1 MRILVLAAVL
11 VCLNNPG
18 SAAGELT
25 GTLKHIAD
33 TGVIQMGFR
42 EAEPPMS
49 FLNKSGQPI
58 GYSID
63 LCNHIAAAVKQ
74 KIGRTDSAVE
84 FVPVTAE
91 NRFTSIESGAVDILC
106 GATTKTLGRSE
117 RVDFTQLTFMTGASL
132 LSLDAAKVQGI
143 MSLKG
148 KRVAVVGNTTT
159 IDALEYALKARLV
172 DAEVVSVSSA
182 AEGMAA
188 LNKGEVAA
196 FSSDQVVLIGLAVTR
211 KGEQNYY
218 PAEEL
223 FASDPC
229 ALAVKRDAAS
239 FRLVADRTL
248 SQLNRS
254 KKINAIYGK
263 WFGQFSPE
271 VPLLLKALYKLHT
284 TPEERVT
291 RRST

>member
-1 MRILVLAAVL
+1 MRIWVLAAAL
-11 VCLNNPG
+11 VCLNSPG

-33 TGVIQMGFR
+33 TGVIQIGFR

-74 KIGRTDSAVE
+74 KIGRTDIAVE

-91 NRFTSIESGAVDILC
+91 TRFTSIESGAIDILC

-132 LSLDAAKVQGI
+132 LSLDTTKVQGI

-148 KRVAVVGNTTT
+148 KRVAVVENTTT
-159 IDALEYALKARLV
+159 IEALEYALKARLV
-172 DAEVVSVSSA
+172 DAEVVSVSSS

-218 PAEEL
+218 LAEEL
-223 FASDPC
+223 FSYEPF
-229 ALAVKRDAAS
+229 ALAVKRDDAS
-239 FRLVADRTL
+239 FRLVADRAL
-248 SQLNRS
+248 SRLNRS

-263 WFGQFSPE
+263 WFGQFAPE
-271 VPLLLKALYKLHT
+271 APLLLKALYKLHT
-284 TPEERVT
+284 TPE
-291 RRST
+291 

>member
-1 MRILVLAAVL
+1 MRILVLTAAL
-11 VCLNNPG
+11 VCLNSPG

-33 TGVIQMGFR
+33 TGVMQIGFR

-49 FLNKSGQPI
+49 FLDKSGQPV

-63 LCNHIAAAVKQ
+63 ICNHIAAAVKQ
-74 KIGRTDSAVE
+74 KIGRTDIAVE

-91 NRFTSIESGAVDILC
+91 TRFSAIESGGTDILC

-117 RVDFTQLTFMTGASL
+117 RVDFTQLTFVTGASL
-132 LSLDAAKVQGI
+132 LSLDATKVPGI

-159 IDALEYALKARLV
+159 IEALERVLKARLV

-188 LNKGEVAA
+188 LDKGEVAA
-196 FSSDQVVLIGLAVTR
+196 FSSDQVVLIGLAITR
-211 KGEQNYY
+211 QDQQNYY
-218 PAEEL
+218 LAEEL
-223 FASDPC
+223 FSYEPF
-229 ALAVKRDAAS
+229 ALAVKRDDAS
-239 FRLVADRTL
+239 FRLVADRVL
-248 SQLNRS
+248 SRLNRS

-271 VPLLLKALYKLHT
+271 IPLLLKALYQLHT
-284 TPEERVT
+284 TPE
-291 RRST
+291 

>member
-1 MRILVLAAVL
+1 MRILVLAAAL
-11 VCLNNPG
+11 VCLNSPG
-18 SAAGELT
+18 SVAGELT

-49 FLNKSGQPI
+49 FLDKSGQPI

-63 LCNHIAAAVKQ
+63 LCNHIAFAVKQ
-74 KIGRTDSAVE
+74 KIGRTDIAVE

-91 NRFTSIESGAVDILC
+91 TRFTSIESGSIDILC

-117 RVDFTQLTFMTGASL
+117 RVDFTQLTFVTGASL
-132 LSLDAAKVQGI
+132 LSLDATKVPDI

-159 IDALEYALKARLV
+159 IEVLERVLKARLV
-172 DAEVVSVSSA
+172 DAEVVTVSSA
-182 AEGMAA
+182 TEGIAA

-211 KGEQNYY
+211 QDQQNYY
-218 PAEEL
+218 LAKEL
-223 FASDPC
+223 FSYEPF
-229 ALAVKRDAAS
+229 ALAVKRDDAS
-239 FRLVADRTL
+239 FRFVADRAL

-254 KKINAIYGK
+254 KQITAIYRK

-271 VPLLLKALYKLHT
+271 IPLLLKALYKIHT
-284 TPEERVT
+284 TPE
-291 RRST
+291 

>member
-1 MRILVLAAVL
+1 MRILVLAAAL
-11 VCLNNPG
+11 VSLNSPG

-49 FLNKSGQPI
+49 FLNKSGQPV

-63 LCNHIAAAVKQ
+63 ICNHIAAAVKQ
-74 KIGRTDSAVE
+74 KIGRTDIAVE

-91 NRFTSIESGAVDILC
+91 TRFSSIESRDTDILC

-117 RVDFTQLTFMTGASL
+117 RVDFTQLTFVTGASL
-132 LSLDAAKVQGI
+132 LSLDATKIQGV

-159 IDALEYALKARLV
+159 IVALERVLKARLV

-188 LNKGEVAA
+188 LDKGEVAA
-196 FSSDQVVLIGLAVTR
+196 FSSDQVVLIGLAITR
-211 KGEQNYY
+211 QDQQNYY
-218 PAEEL
+218 LAEEL
-223 FASDPC
+223 FSYESF
-229 ALAVKRDAAS
+229 ALAVKRDDAS
-239 FRLVADRTL
+239 FRLVANRAL
-248 SQLNRS
+248 SQLYRS
-254 KKINAIYGK
+254 KQINTIYQK
-263 WFGQFSPE
+263 WFGRFSPE
-271 VPLLLKALYKLHT
+271 IPILLKALYQLHA
-284 TPEERVT
+284 TPE
-291 RRST
+291 

>member
-1 MRILVLAAVL
+1 MRILVLAAAL
-11 VCLNNPG
+11 VCLNSPG
-18 SAAGELT
+18 SVAGELT

-49 FLNKSGQPI
+49 FLDKSGQPI
-58 GYSID
+58 VYSID
-63 LCNHIAAAVKQ
+63 LCNHIAFAVKQ
-74 KIGRTDSAVE
+74 KIGRTDIAVE

-91 NRFTSIESGAVDILC
+91 TRFTSIESGSIDILC

-117 RVDFTQLTFMTGASL
+117 RVDFTQLTFVTGASL
-132 LSLDAAKVQGI
+132 LSLDATKVPDI

-159 IDALEYALKARLV
+159 IEVLERVLKARLV
-172 DAEVVSVSSA
+172 DAEVVTVSSA
-182 AEGMAA
+182 TEGIAA

-211 KGEQNYY
+211 QDQQNYY
-218 PAEEL
+218 LAKEL
-223 FASDPC
+223 FSYEPF
-229 ALAVKRDAAS
+229 ALAVKRDDAS
-239 FRLVADRTL
+239 FRLVADRAL

-254 KKINAIYGK
+254 KQITAIYRK

-271 VPLLLKALYKLHT
+271 IPLLLKALYKIHT
-284 TPEERVT
+284 TPE
-291 RRST
+291 

>member
-1 MRILVLAAVL
+1 MRILVLTAAV
-11 VCLNNPG
+11 VCLNSAG

-33 TGVIQMGFR
+33 TGVIHMGFR

-49 FLNKSGQPI
+49 FLDESGQPV

-63 LCNHIAAAVKQ
+63 ICNHIAAAVKQ
-74 KIGRTDSAVE
+74 KIGRTDIAVE

-91 NRFTSIESGAVDILC
+91 TRFSSIESRDTDILC

-117 RVDFTQLTFMTGASL
+117 RVDFTQLTFVTGASL
-132 LSLDAAKVQGI
+132 LSLDATKVPGI

-159 IDALEYALKARLV
+159 IEALERVLKARLV

-188 LNKGEVAA
+188 LDKGEVAA

-218 PAEEL
+218 LAEEL
-223 FASDPC
+223 FSYEPF
-229 ALAVKRDAAS
+229 ALAVKRDDAS
-239 FRLVADRTL
+239 FRLVADRAL
-248 SQLNRS
+248 SQLYRNNQIS
-254 KKINAIYGK
+254 AIYRK
-263 WFGQFSPE
+263 WFGRFSPE
-271 VPLLLKALYKLHT
+271 IPLLLKALYQLHA
-284 TPEERVT
+284 TPE
-291 RRST
+291 

>member
-1 MRILVLAAVL
+1 MRIWVLAAAL
-11 VCLNNPG
+11 VCLNSPG

-49 FLNKSGQPI
+49 FLDKSGQPI

-63 LCNHIAAAVKQ
+63 LCNHIAFAVKQ
-74 KIGRTDSAVE
+74 KIGRTDIAVE

-91 NRFTSIESGAVDILC
+91 TRFTSIESGSIDILC

-117 RVDFTQLTFMTGASL
+117 RVDFTQLTFVTGASL
-132 LSLDAAKVQGI
+132 LSLDATKVPDI

-159 IDALEYALKARLV
+159 IEVLERVLKARLV
-172 DAEVVSVSSA
+172 DAEVVTVSSA
-182 AEGMAA
+182 TEGIAA

-211 KGEQNYY
+211 QDQQNYY
-218 PAEEL
+218 LAEEL
-223 FASDPC
+223 FSYEPF
-229 ALAVKRDAAS
+229 ALAVKREDAS
-239 FRLVADRTL
+239 FRLVADRAL
-248 SQLNRS
+248 SQLYRS
-254 KKINAIYGK
+254 NQINEIYRK
-263 WFGQFSPE
+263 WFGRFSPE
-271 VPLLLKALYKLHT
+271 VPLLLKALYQLHA
-284 TPEERVT
+284 TPE
-291 RRST
+291 

>member
-1 MRILVLAAVL
+1 MRILVLTAAL
-11 VCLNNPG
+11 VCLNSPG

-33 TGVIQMGFR
+33 TGVMQIGFR

-49 FLNKSGQPI
+49 FLDKSGQPV

-63 LCNHIAAAVKQ
+63 ICNHIAAAVKQ
-74 KIGRTDSAVE
+74 KIGRTDIAVE

-91 NRFTSIESGAVDILC
+91 TRFSSIESRDTDILC

-117 RVDFTQLTFMTGASL
+117 RVDFTQLTFVTGASL
-132 LSLDAAKVQGI
+132 LSLDATKVPGI

-159 IDALEYALKARLV
+159 IEALERVLKARLV

-188 LNKGEVAA
+188 LDKGEVAA
-196 FSSDQVVLIGLAVTR
+196 FSSDQVVLIGLAITR
-211 KGEQNYY
+211 QDQQNYY
-218 PAEEL
+218 LAEEL
-223 FASDPC
+223 FSYEPF
-229 ALAVKRDAAS
+229 ALAVKRDDAS
-239 FRLVADRTL
+239 FRLVADRAL
-248 SQLNRS
+248 SQLYRNNQIS
-254 KKINAIYGK
+254 AIYRK
-263 WFGQFSPE
+263 WFGRFSPE
-271 VPLLLKALYKLHT
+271 IPLLLKALYQLHA
-284 TPEERVT
+284 TPE
-291 RRST
+291 